1 MPVLFAVIPVYD
13 EPHTLALCV
22 ANVMAVKLPSQWSLQ
37 VIVVDD
43 ASGTATATVARELSQ
58 LYQGANPQFEL
69 LTHAVNLGKGAAL
82 RTGFERALQKA
93 TDMDAVI
100 TQDGDLEYD
109 PNDYPALLNALTNE
123 PLAAVFGNRWGHAL
137 GGGVWRIF
145 HTGVNRLLTFLS
157 NQITGF
163 DISDM
168 ETGYK
173 LFRAP
178 LLRKILPMLT
188 EDRFGIEP
196 QMTAALA
203 RAGARLSEVPIHYA
217 PRDRDGGKKIG
228 PLDGLRALWVI
239 AREQVQ
245 RDSESI
251 NAQKYGKNRQ
261 NDLSSNA
268 TQFTTEQSDAHPA
281 TNSQANISNNSSGK
295 SVGNSAGKLILQG
308 AGFALGIALIAWCV
322 WGAAKD
328 PAGWQRLREASSMS
342 LIGLLLC
349 SLGSIIVSGLTFWI
363 AARPVQTL
371 RIQDQ
376 QWINALASMLNYAPV
391 RIGMFVRAAY
401 AIKVDHFRAV
411 ELVAWFASLA
421 FTFVV
426 ALAAITAG
434 TVAWIQ
440 FGAWTFFPTLILIAL
455 LGGFSARWCATRAM
469 VQKRAKGL
477 ERLITNP
484 AALWGSIVLHILD
497 LFFATGRVLLA
508 IQILGLPLNLAQT
521 FLVSM
526 ASFAAS
532 LNPLGRLGFREATV
546 AFTAGALS
554 IGGLADMEN
563 KFQTLAVI
571 ESAGEALVAIPVGM
585 LALYPIWKRFKLSK
599 QARVQATAANRYG

>member
-22 ANVMAVKLPSQWSLQ
+22 ANVMAVQLPAQWSLK

-43 ASGTATATVARELSQ
+43 ASGSATANVAGELAQKYEGAHSQ
-58 LYQGANPQFEL
+58 FQL

-82 RTGFERALQKA
+82 RTGFAAALQQA
-93 TDMDAVI
+93 ADTDVVI

-109 PNDYPALLNALTNE
+109 PNDYPALLGALGHE
-123 PLAAVFGNRWGHAL
+123 PLSAVFGNRWEHAR
-137 GGGVWRIF
+137 GGGAWRIF
-145 HTGVNRLLTFLS
+145 HAAVNRLLTFLS
-157 NQITGF
+157 NQITGL
-163 DISDM
+163 DINDM

-178 LLRKILPMLT
+178 LLRKILPLLT

-203 RAGARLSEVPIHYA
+203 RVGARVREMPIHYA
-217 PRDRDGGKKIG
+217 PRNRGDGKKIG

-239 AREQVQ
+239 ARERVQ
-245 RDSESI
+245 QNPELIS
-251 NAQKYGKNRQ
+251 AQN
-261 NDLSSNA
+261 
-268 TQFTTEQSDAHPA
+268 
-281 TNSQANISNNSSGK
+281 QANHGQINSPINSSSMQERQPSSDQGEQ
-295 SVGNSAGKLILQG
+295 VLPPLATMSAKNTARKIILQV
-308 AGFALGIALIAWCV
+308 AGFALGVALIAWCV

-328 PAGWQRLREASSMS
+328 PEGWQRLREASNVS
-342 LIGLLLC
+342 LIELLMC
-349 SLGSIIVSGLTFWI
+349 SLGSIIISGLTFWI
-363 AARPVQTL
+363 AARPVQKL
-371 RIQDQ
+371 GVQDQ

-401 AIKVDHFRAV
+401 AIKVDHLRAV
-411 ELVAWFASLA
+411 ELVAWFASVA

-426 ALAAITAG
+426 ALLAITAG
-434 TVAWIQ
+434 TLAWIQ
-440 FGAWTFFPTLILIAL
+440 FGAWTFFPTLIIIAM
-455 LGGFSARWCATRAM
+455 LGGFSGRWCATLSM
-469 VQKRAKGL
+469 VQKRAQGL

-484 AALWGSIVLHILD
+484 IALWGSIALHILD
-497 LFFATGRVLLA
+497 LFFATGRVLLS
-508 IQILGLPLNLAQT
+508 IQILGLQLNLAQAC
-521 FLVSM
+521 LISM

-532 LNPLGRLGFREATV
+532 LNPLGRLGFREAAV

-554 IGGLADMEN
+554 IGGLAGMEN

-599 QARVQATAANRYG
+599 QARAQAVAANLND

>member
-22 ANVMAVKLPSQWSLQ
+22 ANIMAVRFPAQWSVK

-43 ASGTATATVARELSQ
+43 ASGSDTANVASELAQ
-58 LYQGANPQFEL
+58 LYQGANSQFQL

-82 RTGFERALQKA
+82 RTGFAAALQQA
-93 TDMDAVI
+93 SDTDAVI

-109 PNDYPALLNALTNE
+109 PNDYPALLGALGHE
-123 PLAAVFGNRWGHAL
+123 PLSAVFGNRWELAR
-137 GGGVWRIF
+137 GGGAWRIF
-145 HTGVNRLLTFLS
+145 HAAVNRLLTFFS
-157 NQITGF
+157 NQITGL
-163 DISDM
+163 DINDM

-178 LLRKILPMLT
+178 LLRKILPLLT

-203 RAGARLSEVPIHYA
+203 RVGARVREAPIHYA
-217 PRDRDGGKKIG
+217 PRNRGGGKKIG

-239 AREQVQ
+239 ARERVQ
-245 RDSESI
+245 QNPESI
-251 NAQKYGKNRQ
+251 PAQN
-261 NDLSSNA
+261 
-268 TQFTTEQSDAHPA
+268 
-281 TNSQANISNNSSGK
+281 QANHRQINSPANPSSMQGRQP
-295 SVGNSAGKLILQG
+295 SSYQGEHSLATMSAKNTARKIILQV
-308 AGFALGIALIAWCV
+308 AGFALSVALIAWCV

-328 PAGWQRLREASSMS
+328 PEGWQRLREASSAS

-349 SLGSIIVSGLTFWI
+349 SLGSIIISGLTFWI

-371 RIQDQ
+371 GVQDQ
-376 QWINALASMLNYAPV
+376 QWINALACMLNYAPV
-391 RIGMFVRAAY
+391 RLGMFVRAAY
-401 AIKVDHFRAV
+401 AIKVDHLRAV
-411 ELVAWFASLA
+411 ELVAWFASVA

-426 ALAAITAG
+426 ALVAITAG
-434 TVAWIQ
+434 TLAWIQ
-440 FGAWTFFPTLILIAL
+440 FGAWTFFPTLIIIAM
-455 LGGFSARWCATRAM
+455 LGGFSGRWCATLSM
-469 VQKRAKGL
+469 VQKRAQGL

-484 AALWGSIVLHILD
+484 TALWGSIALHILD

-508 IQILGLPLNLAQT
+508 IQILDLPLNLAQT
-521 FLVSM
+521 CLISM

-532 LNPLGRLGFREATV
+532 MNPLGRLGFREAAV

-554 IGGLADMEN
+554 FGGLAGMEN

-599 QARVQATAANRYG
+599 QARAQAVALNLND